1 MLKKS
6 VSQAFLIAT
15 GLALAACGSSGPSNT
30 SNSGSDASSAMSG
43 GDASGGGQQPPVSD
57 DSGQAPSPVDTG
69 TGTAPT
75 DGEAATSNDA
85 QLGANIDGGS
95 DSASSPPDA
104 AATDGHTSSGLYAC
118 TFNATGAYP
127 LGAEH
132 RGYVIFGTVVDT
144 TAGANRARVGAFQ
157 NALDTND
164 QIKFVWPGILT
175 LGHTYEIALFE
186 DYAKNRTCAGAPLG
200 NEAQWL
206 FPVPAVTGD
215 FTFNF
220 THNPRMAS
228 CQDFPMGP
236 IP

>member
-1 MLKKS
+1 MLQRS
-6 VSQAFLIAT
+6 VSQAILIAT
-15 GLALAACGSSGPSNT
+15 GLALAACGSSAPTNT
-30 SNSGSDASSAMSG
+30 SNSGTDASSAMSG
-43 GDASGGGQQPPVSD
+43 GDASGGMQQPPASD

-69 TGTAPT
+69 TGSTPA

-85 QLGANIDGGS
+85 QPSTSFDGAL
-95 DSASSPPDA
+95 DSSSSPPDA
-104 AATDGHTSSGLYAC
+104 ATTDGHASSGLYSC

-144 TAGANRARVGAFQ
+144 TAGANRARVGAFL

-164 QIKFVWPGILT
+164 QIKFVWPAILT

-186 DYAKNRTCAGAPLG
+186 DYAKNRTCAGDPLG

-206 FPVPAVTGD
+206 FPLPAVTGD

>member
-1 MLKKS
+1 MS
-6 VSQAFLIAT
+6 AASHAFLIAT
-15 GLALAACGSSGPSNT
+15 GVALAACGSSAPSNT
-30 SNSGSDASSAMSG
+30 NNSSTDASTAMSG
-43 GDASGGGQQPPVSD
+43 GDAFGGGQRPPASD
-57 DSGQAPSPVDTG
+57 DGGQSPSPVDTG
-69 TGTAPT
+69 TGTTPT

-85 QLGANIDGGS
+85 QLSATDGGS

-104 AATDGHTSSGLYAC
+104 ATPDGHANSGLYSC

-144 TAGANRARVGAFQ
+144 TPGANRARVGAFQ

-186 DYAKNRTCAGAPLG
+186 DYAKNRTCAGDPLG

-228 CQDFPMGP
+228 CQDFPTGP